1 VKKGKWPYLPI
12 IVLLGVLLIF
22 VSPFA
27 YLAVSN
33 YLDDRNLKVEILQN
47 TPLYEDSKVGH
58 FKPSIGAVAPGE
70 KLTVLGTSGGKD
82 YLSIEIRRADGT
94 TGWITLDSEIRI
106 YK

>member
-1 VKKGKWPYLPI
+1 VNKGKWSYLTI
-12 IVLLGVLLIF
+12 IILLIF
-22 VSPFA
+22 ASPFA
-27 YLAVSN
+27 YLYISKFI
-33 YLDDRNLKVEILQN
+33 DDYNLKVEILEV

-58 FKPSIGAVAPGE
+58 YKPSIGSVTPDE

-94 TGWITLDSEIRI
+94 TGWISLDSGIRI